1 MLIRQCAAKINPLH
15 EDSPQDDY
23 QILGLPI
30 TQDSAWFCEKKK
42 KRKEIKKKTENHD
55 KTAFQSPRS
64 C

>member
-30 TQDSAWFCEKKK
+30 TQDSAWFCEKKEK
-42 KRKEIKKKTENHD
+42 KKEIKKKR
-55 KTAFQSPRS
+55 KS
-64 C
+64 